1 MPDPLDDYRR
11 KRDFRKTPE
20 PAPGDELRVDAGV
33 FVVHRHEA
41 RNLHYDLR
49 LEAEGV
55 LKSWAVPRGF
65 SYDPKEKKLAVRTED
80 HPIEYETFS
89 GTIPKGEYGAGT
101 MTIWDRGTFEVVK
114 APDMPTAIADGEVK
128 VILSGRRL
136 RGEWHLVKTKGGP
149 NHWLLF
155 KSKDRYAGPARDT
168 VLGVDLSNAPD
179 AEMPGRVAVEKAG
192 STAEVFSDI
201 DWLFEMRFEGRR
213 CLAERRGGE
222 ARLRGIR
229 KTHPA
234 IVAGL
239 LALRA
244 EEALLDGV
252 LVALDDAGRPSR
264 DALDARLKG
273 EGDAPLFY
281 YAFDL
286 LHFDGFDLR
295 GLPLL
300 DRKAALRATVTPDP
314 AVLFVDHVA
323 GRGEELA
330 VAVAEAGLPGMIA
343 KRAESTYLGGARED
357 WRSIDVDA
365 GAPTRRGAEKAKRRT
380 AAAPK
385 RRVKLTNL
393 DKVYWPAEGYTKG
406 DLVQWYEGVADVL
419 LPYLKD
425 RPVHMLRYPDGIE
438 GKSFYQRRA
447 NEQLPP
453 WIDTVDVESDSK
465 GEAVPHMI
473 VNDRDALLY
482 LVNLGSIDLHPWLS
496 RRDALDQADWT
507 ILDLDAKESPFPD
520 VLKIARTAGKLL
532 RGIGL
537 RPLVKTSGASGI
549 HIYVPLKP
557 GYTYEHSRMFC
568 EGVARV
574 LARELKEISTVERIP
589 ANRGGKVYLDFGQN
603 RRSQTVVPPYVPRPV
618 RGACVSTPLQWD
630 ELEADITPQDFT
642 IRNGLDRL
650 DAKGDLFRPTLT
662 DPQDLL
668 EAIQKLE
675 ELVRG

>member
-1 MPDPLDDYRR
+1 MPDSLDDYRR
-11 KRDFRKTPE
+11 KRDFKKTPE
-20 PAPGDELRVDAGV
+20 PAPGTAPRPEAAV

-49 LEAEGV
+49 LEVNGA
-55 LKSWAVPRGF
+55 LSSWAVPRGF

-80 HPIEYETFS
+80 HPIEYESFS
-89 GTIPKGEYGAGT
+89 GTIPKGQYGAGT
-101 MTIWDRGTFEVVK
+101 MTIWDRGTYVVVK
-114 APDMPTAIADGEVK
+114 SPDMPTAMSAGEVK
-128 VILSGRRL
+128 VILSGRKL

-168 VLGVDLSNAPD
+168 VLGVDLSNAPE
-179 AEMPGRVAVEKAG
+179 AALPSRVSLEKTGAVG
-192 STAEVFSDI
+192 EVFSDV
-201 DWLFEMRFEGRR
+201 DWLFEMRFDGRR
-213 CLAERRGGE
+213 CLAEKHGDE

-229 KTHPA
+229 KTHPS
-234 IVAGL
+234 IVEGL
-239 LALRA
+239 GAVRA
-244 EEALLDGV
+244 EDALLDGV
-252 LVALDDAGRPSR
+252 LVTLDDAGRPSR
-264 DALDARLKG
+264 EALDARLKG
-273 EGDAPLFY
+273 DGDAALFF

-286 LHFDGFDLR
+286 LHYDGFDLR

-300 DRKAALRATVTPDP
+300 DRKAALRAIVAPAP

-330 VAVAEAGLPGMIA
+330 AAVAEAGLPGMVA
-343 KRAESTYLGGARED
+343 KRSESAYVGGAQED
-357 WRSIDVDA
+357 WCSIDVD
-365 GAPTRRGAEKAKRRT
+365 GAPTGRKKAKAGKKN
-380 AAAPK
+380 AAQ
-385 RRVKLTNL
+385 RRVKLSNL

-453 WIDTVDVESDSK
+453 WIDTIDVESDSK
-465 GEAVPHMI
+465 GESVPHMI

-496 RRDALDQADWT
+496 NRESLNEPDWT
-507 ILDLDAKESPFPD
+507 ILDLDAKESPFED
-520 VLKIARTAGKLL
+520 VLKIARAAGKLL
-532 RGIGL
+532 RGVGL
-537 RPLVKTSGASGI
+537 RPFVKTSGASGM
-549 HIYVPLKP
+549 HIYVPLEP

-618 RGACVSTPLQWD
+618 RGACVSTPLAWD
-630 ELEADITPQDFT
+630 ELEADIRPQDFT
-642 IRNGLDRL
+642 IRNVMDRI

-662 DPQDLL
+662 DAQDLMA
-668 EAIQKLE
+668 AIQKLE
-675 ELVRG
+675 DLVRG